1 MKRVTIYT
9 DGSCEGNPGPGGFAA
24 IIEEEGETRDVT
36 GGEPHTT
43 NNRMELKAVIA
54 GLAELEETSQVRIV
68 TDSQYVA
75 KGMTSWIH
83 GWRRKG
89 WKTAS
94 GSPVKNR
101 EQYHTGGLESLR
113 AIPDNS
119 VDFIWSQ
126 AVLEH
131 VRKADFL
138 DTLREMQ
145 RVLGTHGVCSHRI
158 DLTDHLGGSLN
169 NLRFS
174 YRIWESTLFS
184 SSGFYTNRIRYSEM
198 LRLFGEAGFDVQVC
212 GIDRW
217 PSLPIARK
225 NLAPPYKQRH
235 EDVRLKVS
243 ASHSADAA

>member
-36 GGEPHTT
+36 GGDPHTT

-54 GLAELEETSQVRIV
+54 GLAALEETSQVRIV

-101 EQYHTGGLESLR
+101 ELWEELDALAKRRRVQWEWVRGHDGHPGNER
-113 AIPDNS
+113 A
-119 VDFIWSQ
+119 
-126 AVLEH
+126 
-131 VRKADFL
+131 
-138 DTLREMQ
+138 DTLAK
-145 RVLGTHGVCSHRI
+145 
-158 DLTDHLGGSLN
+158 
-169 NLRFS
+169 
-174 YRIWESTLFS
+174 
-184 SSGFYTNRIRYSEM
+184 
-198 LRLFGEAGFDVQVC
+198 EAVP
-212 GIDRW
+212 R
-217 PSLPIARK
+217 
-225 NLAPPYKQRH
+225 
-235 EDVRLKVS
+235 
-243 ASHSADAA
+243 

>member
-36 GGEPHTT
+36 GGEPRTT

-54 GLAELEETSQVRIV
+54 GLAALEETSQVRIV

-101 EQYHTGGLESLR
+101 ELWEELYALAKRHRVQWEWVRGHDGHPGNER
-113 AIPDNS
+113 A
-119 VDFIWSQ
+119 
-126 AVLEH
+126 
-131 VRKADFL
+131 
-138 DTLREMQ
+138 DTLAK
-145 RVLGTHGVCSHRI
+145 
-158 DLTDHLGGSLN
+158 
-169 NLRFS
+169 
-174 YRIWESTLFS
+174 
-184 SSGFYTNRIRYSEM
+184 
-198 LRLFGEAGFDVQVC
+198 EAVP
-212 GIDRW
+212 R
-217 PSLPIARK
+217 
-225 NLAPPYKQRH
+225 
-235 EDVRLKVS
+235 
-243 ASHSADAA
+243 

>member
-36 GGEPHTT
+36 GGDPHTT

-54 GLAELEETSQVRIV
+54 GLAALEETSQVRIV

-101 EQYHTGGLESLR
+101 ELWEELYTLAKRHQVQWEWVRGHDGHPGNER
-113 AIPDNS
+113 A
-119 VDFIWSQ
+119 
-126 AVLEH
+126 
-131 VRKADFL
+131 
-138 DTLREMQ
+138 DTLAK
-145 RVLGTHGVCSHRI
+145 
-158 DLTDHLGGSLN
+158 
-169 NLRFS
+169 
-174 YRIWESTLFS
+174 
-184 SSGFYTNRIRYSEM
+184 
-198 LRLFGEAGFDVQVC
+198 EAVP
-212 GIDRW
+212 R
-217 PSLPIARK
+217 
-225 NLAPPYKQRH
+225 
-235 EDVRLKVS
+235 
-243 ASHSADAA
+243 

>member
-54 GLAELEETSQVRIV
+54 GLAALEETSQVRIV

-101 EQYHTGGLESLR
+101 ELWEELDALAKQHRVQWEWVRGHDGHPGNER
-113 AIPDNS
+113 A
-119 VDFIWSQ
+119 
-126 AVLEH
+126 
-131 VRKADFL
+131 
-138 DTLREMQ
+138 DTLAKEA
-145 RVLGTHGVCSHRI
+145 VHR
-158 DLTDHLGGSLN
+158 
-169 NLRFS
+169 
-174 YRIWESTLFS
+174 
-184 SSGFYTNRIRYSEM
+184 
-198 LRLFGEAGFDVQVC
+198 
-212 GIDRW
+212 
-217 PSLPIARK
+217 
-225 NLAPPYKQRH
+225 
-235 EDVRLKVS
+235 
-243 ASHSADAA
+243 